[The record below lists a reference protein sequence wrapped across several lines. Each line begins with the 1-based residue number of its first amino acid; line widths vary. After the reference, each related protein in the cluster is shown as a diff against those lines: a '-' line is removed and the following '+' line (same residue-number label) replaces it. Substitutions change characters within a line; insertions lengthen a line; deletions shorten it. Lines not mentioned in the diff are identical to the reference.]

1 MKAHTVPRTAAV
13 IMHFPSAP
21 DAFDD
26 GRPDEPEVVLRLC
39 LMAPDEASGEP
50 KFISS
55 FLRRTSMPLALA
67 SPNVNV
73 AVEIHGERRVF
84 KPTQVTWDDARGV
97 CIVEIVWL
105 LADAASYADAL
116 DEAEPWPV

>member
-1 MKAHTVPRTAAV
+1 
-13 IMHFPSAP
+13 MHSASAREVLG
-21 DAFDD
+21 D
-26 GRPDEPEVVLRLC
+26 RHPDESEVVLRLC

-55 FLRRTSMPLALA
+55 FLKRTSMPLALA
-67 SPNVNV
+67 SRDVNI
-73 AVEIHGERRVF
+73 AVEMQGERRVF
-84 KPTQVTWDDARGV
+84 KPTQVTWDDTRGV

-105 LADAASYADAL
+105 VADAASHADTL